1 MDSTFITPEN
11 YKTRLRQLVSDEDSL
26 DVAVAF
32 WGHSAQKLIHPDES
46 KPIRIICNLRTG
58 STNPQVIEHFLELS
72 ARLDRNVQVRQ
83 CDRLHAKVILGAN
96 QAVIGSANISANG
109 LGLEDEDSAH
119 WLEAGMHIRE
129 RTELGAMQS
138 WFDAL
143 WDSVHVR
150 AIDDS
155 DIAAAYLAWRRNRK
169 PMLEVNSGREDYF
182 SLADFT
188 ASSLRWEKVY
198 ALIYRHKNTP
208 EARSKLKAIESEVGN
223 DKGDVKTGIKLWG
236 YENWPDF
243 PTDVEAEYVD
253 IRWGPMKGVS
263 VFGPCRLLGQ
273 QASIQYANSFVGT
286 LDIANPVQTL
296 LGTPFGT
303 KAKRA
308 MEMQLKTCMQ
318 EIWDTT
324 GDGDDVRVVHLA
336 ELAEILEK
344 AAGRAEA
351 SDDVEEPGPV
361 VHPSDLTVGQ
371 RDSKLPVG
379 GTFNGQDAVGVLES
393 LSKYVVLHEKDKKN
407 KFWSYKIRTRRG
419 IEFAFDPKTK
429 RGLYVRVE
437 RELPNLPGI
446 VDIKHILAD
455 SKSTALNRV
464 FSGGHHRAVYSATIE
479 TESALRAFVDYYFTL

>member
-11 YKTRLRQLVSDEDSL
+11 YKTRLRELVADEDSL

-72 ARLDRNVQVRQ
+72 ARPNRNVQVRQ
-83 CDRLHAKVILGAN
+83 CDRLHAKVILGVN

-129 RTELGAMQS
+129 RTELGAIQS
-138 WFDAL
+138 WYDAL
-143 WDSVHVR
+143 WDSDHVKT
-150 AIDDS
+150 IDDS

-169 PMLEVNSGREDYF
+169 PMLEVSSDKKDYF

-188 ASSLRWEKVY
+188 ASNLRWEKVY
-198 ALIYRHKNTP
+198 ALIYRQKNSA
-208 EARSKLKAIESEVGN
+208 EARSKLKAIESEVSN
-223 DKGDVKTGIKLWG
+223 DKGHVKTGIKLWG

-243 PTDVEAEYVD
+243 PTDVDAEYVD

-273 QASIQYANSFVGT
+273 QASIQYVNSFVGT

-296 LGTPFGT
+296 LGIPFGT

-308 MEMQLKTCMQ
+308 MEAQLKACMQ
-318 EIWDTT
+318 EIWDMT
-324 GDGDDVRVVHLA
+324 GEGDDVRVVHLA
-336 ELAEILEK
+336 EVAEILEK
-344 AAGRAEA
+344 AAGRAQA
-351 SDDVEEPGPV
+351 SDDR
-361 VHPSDLTVGQ
+361 Q
-371 RDSKLPVG
+371 RDAKLPVG
-379 GTFNGQDAVGVLES
+379 GMFNGQDAVGVLES
-393 LSKYVVLHEKDKKN
+393 LSKYVVLLEKDKKD
-407 KFWSYKIRTRRG
+407 KFWSYKIKTRRG

-437 RELPNLPGI
+437 RELPSLPGI